1 MSKSQHPRRRP
12 ATANGHVAGTRT
24 VPRAAG
30 SALPVAASGKPH
42 ATAES
47 ANVDLAKPLRL
58 RITFGAVTFLV
69 IGPMI
74 LLAAAAPDEPWWE
87 RVICVII
94 GVAAFLFGRYG
105 MLRSWGRRI
114 LVVDGAGV
122 RVQLRRRCL
131 FDLPWQDLSFV
142 EVVQRPGGYSLSM
155 PSMVWL
161 DFYPG
166 PDFTTRHPKQARLC
180 KRHPTGQAYRF
191 QLGPVSKIIPKL
203 DEAFQSVH
211 PEQYRGVRE
220 QSWSQTP
227 KFTWR
232 LR

>member
-1 MSKSQHPRRRP
+1 
-12 ATANGHVAGTRT
+12 
-24 VPRAAG
+24 
-30 SALPVAASGKPH
+30 
-42 ATAES
+42 
-47 ANVDLAKPLRL
+47 
-58 RITFGAVTFLV
+58 
-69 IGPMI
+69 
-74 LLAAAAPDEPWWE
+74 
-87 RVICVII
+87 
-94 GVAAFLFGRYG
+94 
-105 MLRSWGRRI
+105 
-114 LVVDGAGV
+114 
-122 RVQLRRRCL
+122 
-131 FDLPWQDLSFV
+131 
-142 EVVQRPGGYSLSM
+142 M

-166 PDFTTRHPKQARLC
+166 PDFETLHPKQARLC

-191 QLGPVSKIIPKL
+191 QLGPVRKIIPDL

>member
-1 MSKSQHPRRRP
+1 MSRSQHPRRRP

-24 VPRAAG
+24 VPRAGG
-30 SALPVAASGKPH
+30 SARPVAASTKPH

-47 ANVDLAKPLRL
+47 AKVDLAKPLRL

-69 IGPMI
+69 IGPML
-74 LLAAAAPDEPWWE
+74 LLAAAAPNEPWWE

-105 MLRSWGRRI
+105 LLRSWGRRI

-166 PDFTTRHPKQARLC
+166 PDFKTRHPKQARLC

-191 QLGPVSKIIPKL
+191 QLGPVSKIITNL

-220 QSWSQTP
+220 QSWSETP